1 LDVILYGGDWHGGCL
16 RLPQLDLEVNL
27 QSGDIVVMDSV
38 LFHCVIP
45 FAGERISLV
54 FFTKR
59 HNKVSKKKSKLEVP
73 EELAWLNLKNF
84 GIF

>member
-1 LDVILYGGDWHGGCL
+1 MGEILVGGRL
-16 RLPQLDLEVNL
+16 RLPQLDLEVDL
-27 QSGDIVVMDSV
+27 QPGDIVVMDGV
-38 LFHCVIP
+38 LFHVVTP

-59 HNKVSKKKSKLEVP
+59 HNIESFSSTEKLEVP
-73 EELAWLNLKNF
+73 EELTWLNSRNF